1 MLASNFLKRGALYL
15 ICDGETCT
23 RHGITLADFVAG
35 AVAGG
40 ATLIQYRHKGISP
53 SAYERNLSEILP
65 LAQSAILI
73 VNDHAEIAERLRL
86 PLHLGQDDALPPQLT
101 VHYGRSTHSLV
112 ELESA
117 LAATPPPAY
126 IALGAMFASATKP
139 DVATNRHLI
148 AEYLTRTSLPL
159 ILIGGITLENART
172 LPRSERISYAIIG
185 DAFRYGATSRAV
197 QLYVEEWDQLGLTD

>member
-1 MLASNFLKRGALYL
+1 MLASDFLKRNSLYL
-15 ICDGETCT
+15 ICDGETCA
-23 RHGITLADFVAG
+23 RHDITLADFVAG

-40 ATLIQYRHKGISP
+40 ATTIQYRHKGISP
-53 SAYERNLSEILP
+53 LAYERNLSEILP

-86 PLHLGQDDALPPQLT
+86 PLHLGQNDALPPQLT
-101 VHYGRSTHSLV
+101 VHCGRSTHSLA

-117 LAATPPPAY
+117 LAATPPPTY

-148 AEYLTRTSLPL
+148 EKFLARTTLPL
-159 ILIGGITLENART
+159 VLIGGITLENART
-172 LPRSERISYAIIG
+172 LPRSERIFYAIIG
-185 DAFRYGATSRAV
+185 DVFRYGTTSRAV
-197 QLYVEEWDQLGLTD
+197 QRYVEEWSQLGLTD